1 MSKLGK
7 IAGSISPL
15 IGAINGQGLFGKML
29 GRDKGGDETD
39 GEAMAAAMEAEKKK
53 GKKMAKGGKVNNN
66 VKQKEPVTG
75 GPKTV
80 PDTAE
85 RRDFLKRLQ
94 KQNKDTRAKSAK
106 KNPGYAKGGRV
117 GDGCAQRG
125 RTRGR
130 IV

>member
-15 IGAINGQGLFGKML
+15 IGAINGQGLFGKL
-29 GRDKGGDETD
+29 LRPKGDSE
-39 GEAMAAAMEAEKKK
+39 EALAAAMEGEKKK
-53 GKKMAKGGKVNNN
+53 SGAKKMAKGGRVNNN

-85 RRDFLKRLQ
+85 RRDFLKRMQ

-117 GDGCAQRG
+117 GDGIAKRG

-130 IV
+130 MI

>member
-29 GRDKGGDETD
+29 RPKDDSE
-39 GEAMAAAMEAEKKK
+39 EALTAALGEAEKKK

-85 RRDFLKRLQ
+85 RRDFLKRMQ
-94 KQNKDTRAKSAK
+94 KQNKDTRAKSAE
-106 KNPGYAKGGRV
+106 KNPGFAKGGRV

-130 IV
+130 MV